1 MQVDLSK
8 LVVENNSERRRFEAH
23 IGEHVAV
30 LDYVMVGDIIRLTH
44 AGTPHP
50 LRGQGV
56 AAVVTKA
63 ALEYAKA
70 QGYKVIPVCSYV
82 EAYIRRH
89 PEYRSLISTN

>member
-1 MQVDLSK
+1 MQVDLEK
-8 LVVENNSERRRFEAH
+8 LVVENNSERRRFEAQ

-30 LDYVMVGDIIRLTH
+30 LDYVLVDDVLRLTH
-44 AGTPHP
+44 AGTPPP

-70 QGYKVIPVCSYV
+70 HNYKVVPVCSYV
-82 EAYIRRH
+82 DAYIRRN
-89 PEYRSLISTN
+89 PEYNALVKAD